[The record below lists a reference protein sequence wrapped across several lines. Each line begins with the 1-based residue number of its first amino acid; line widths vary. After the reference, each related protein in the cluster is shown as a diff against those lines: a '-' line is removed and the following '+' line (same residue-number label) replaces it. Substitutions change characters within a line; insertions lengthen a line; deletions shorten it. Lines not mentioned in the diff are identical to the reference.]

1 MLLGLMLVSMALISE
16 SVVTAPLLGAKPTS
30 NPAMTSTRTLLSSGR
45 FIENLLREQQSGKMK
60 LRMSEAQACCLGSTS
75 YWGLVGFSLTKTSED
90 NEGAAGNEQSGGC
103 LMA

>member
-1 MLLGLMLVSMALISE
+1 
-16 SVVTAPLLGAKPTS
+16 
-30 NPAMTSTRTLLSSGR
+30 
-45 FIENLLREQQSGKMK
+45 MK

-75 YWGLVGFSLTKTSED
+75 YRGPFGFSLTKTSED